1 MAERA
6 ALFMLSADGTRASWR
21 VGGQSHT
28 GPLSA
33 LTACGASAYV
43 WLVDSR
49 CVQLTEAELPP
60 GNRRVQAQALPYA
73 LEDQILTPVDELG
86 FATHRL
92 SATHLA
98 CAVFATEPVERQ
110 LDALTAAGLAVVQ
123 CVPDVL
129 CTPWQASTWTLVFDG
144 DDAWLRT
151 GPYAGL
157 RCAGPQWRAFV
168 EQALVG
174 IDGEQHVRVHGADDA
189 RLAALAAVSPA
200 LVVDAVTRGPG
211 TDMPALFAEGHAQ
224 GHLIDLLA
232 ALPQRRAA
240 GAGASRRWWWATAA
254 VVLIAALAHA
264 AFMQWHVGTLERR
277 WASEQANTEGLFRT
291 MFPTVTRIEDVRVQ
305 ATQALADAAEN
316 AAQGPPFLDLLAA
329 VGQQLAAQGANDL
342 SFESVN
348 YGNGA
353 LELRVL
359 AKDMAALERY
369 QQALAAAALPVQ
381 LLSVENRDAR
391 AVGLL
396 RVGQSR

>member
-6 ALFMLSADGTRASWR
+6 ALFMLSADGTQARWR
-21 VGGQSHT
+21 IGGQSHA
-28 GPLSA
+28 GPLTA
-33 LTACGASAYV
+33 LASSGASAYV
-43 WLVDSR
+43 WLVDGRS
-49 CVQLTEAELPP
+49 VQLTEAELPP

-73 LEDQILTPVDELG
+73 LEDHILTSLDELG

-92 SATHLA
+92 STTRLA
-98 CAVFATEPVERQ
+98 CAVFATAPVEHQ
-110 LDALTAAGLAVVQ
+110 IDALAAAGITIAQ
-123 CVPDVL
+123 CVPDIL
-129 CTPWQASTWTLVFDG
+129 CTPWQASTWTLVFEG
-144 DDAWLRT
+144 EDAWLRT

-174 IDGEQHVRVHGADDA
+174 VDGEQHVRVHGADEA

-200 LVVDAVTRGPG
+200 LVVDAVTR
-211 TDMPALFAEGHAQ
+211 DAAIDLPALFAEGHAQ

-240 GAGASRRWWWATAA
+240 GAGANRRWWWATAA
-254 VVLIAALAHA
+254 LVVLSALAHA
-264 AFMQWHVGTLERR
+264 AFMGWHVGALERR
-277 WASEQANTEGLFRT
+277 WATEQADTEALFRR
-291 MFPTVTRIEDVRVQ
+291 MFPDITRIEDVRVQ
-305 ATQALADAAEN
+305 ATQALADAAAD
-316 AAQGPPFLDLLAA
+316 AAQGPPFLDLLSTA
-329 VGQQLAAQGANDL
+329 GQGLVAQGAGEL
-342 SFESVN
+342 SFESAN
-348 YGNGA
+348 FGNGA

-369 QQALAAAALPVQ
+369 QQALAAVALPVQ

-396 RVGQSR
+396 RVGQVR